1 MVVKIDI
8 NGSVGGGCGGK
19 WHLEVWS
26 WWRRFLKVRMVWGVK
41 VILIRVGMVWVLCG
55 CKGVWDVVDRS
66 GEVSIEVSAV
76 LEGCAWFVGACK
88 GGGVGSGG
96 FQVGSGVW
104 AKRLLG
110 TTCFLSLVF
119 FLVFFVHGEKFS
131 GGFCPFG

>member
-26 WWRRFLKVRMVWGVK
+26 WWRRFFKVRMVWGVK
-41 VILIRVGMVWVLCG
+41 VILIREGMVWVLCG
-55 CKGVWDVVDRS
+55 CKVVWDVVGRS

-76 LEGCAWFVGACK
+76 PEGCVRFVGACK
-88 GGGVGSGG
+88 GGGVGSEG
-96 FQVGSGVW
+96 FQVGSGDW

-110 TTCFLSLVF
+110 TTCFLSLDF
-119 FLVFFVHGEKFS
+119 FLFFLVHGEKFS
-131 GGFCPFG
+131 

>member
-26 WWRRFLKVRMVWGVK
+26 WWRRFFKVRMVWGVK
-41 VILIRVGMVWVLCG
+41 VILIREGMVWVLCG

-76 LEGCAWFVGACK
+76 LEGCAWFVRACK

-110 TTCFLSLVF
+110 TTCFLSLDF

-131 GGFCPFG
+131 GGFCPF

>member
-8 NGSVGGGCGGK
+8 NGSIGGGCGGK

-26 WWRRFLKVRMVWGVK
+26 WWRRFFKVRMVWGVK
-41 VILIRVGMVWVLCG
+41 VILIREGMVWLLCG

-76 LEGCAWFVGACK
+76 LEGCAWFVRACK
-88 GGGVGSGG
+88 GGGVGSGV

-104 AKRLLG
+104 AMRYWVLP
-110 TTCFLSLVF
+110 
-119 FLVFFVHGEKFS
+119 FS
-131 GGFCPFG
+131 CH

>member
-8 NGSVGGGCGGK
+8 NGSIGGGCGGK

-26 WWRRFLKVRMVWGVK
+26 WWRRFFKVRMVWGVK
-41 VILIRVGMVWVLCG
+41 VILIREGMVWVLCG
-55 CKGVWDVVDRS
+55 CKVVWDVVGRS

-76 LEGCAWFVGACK
+76 PEGCARFVGACK

-96 FQVGSGVW
+96 FQVGSGDW

-110 TTCFLSLVF
+110 TTCFLSLDF

-131 GGFCPFG
+131 GGFCPF

>member
-1 MVVKIDI
+1 MEASKHLKNLTQFLGNLEYLLKFNDKYLGNLDRRRKIYAP
-8 NGSVGGGCGGK
+8 G
-19 WHLEVWS
+19 
-26 WWRRFLKVRMVWGVK
+26 
-41 VILIRVGMVWVLCG
+41 
-55 CKGVWDVVDRS
+55 DVVDRS

-110 TTCFLSLVF
+110 ATCFLSLDF
-119 FLVFFVHGEKFS
+119 FLVFLVHGEKFS
-131 GGFCPFG
+131 GGFWTFRVALHF

>member
-8 NGSVGGGCGGK
+8 NGSIGGGCGGK

-26 WWRRFLKVRMVWGVK
+26 WWRRFFKVRMVWGVK
-41 VILIRVGMVWVLCG
+41 VILIREGMVWLLCG
-55 CKGVWDVVDRS
+55 CKGVWDVVGRS

-104 AKRLLG
+104 DKRLLG

-131 GGFCPFG
+131 GGFCPF

>member
-1 MVVKIDI
+1 
-8 NGSVGGGCGGK
+8 
-19 WHLEVWS
+19 
-26 WWRRFLKVRMVWGVK
+26 MVWGVK
-41 VILIRVGMVWVLCG
+41 VILIREGMVWELCG

-76 LEGCAWFVGACK
+76 LEGCAWFVRACK

-110 TTCFLSLVF
+110 TTCFLSLDF

-131 GGFCPFG
+131 GGFCPFLRVLLS

>member
-26 WWRRFLKVRMVWGVK
+26 WWRRFFKVRMVWGVK
-41 VILIRVGMVWVLCG
+41 VILIREGMVWVLCG

-76 LEGCAWFVGACK
+76 LEGCARSVGACK

-104 AKRLLG
+104 ANRLLG
-110 TTCFLSLVF
+110 TTCFLSLDF
-119 FLVFFVHGEKFS
+119 FLVFLVHGEKLS
-131 GGFCPFG
+131 GGF